1 MLLDMY
7 QTKDVCE
14 IFGISRQTVRIWA
27 AEFAEYLSPSAT
39 PEKGQ
44 QRNFSDEDMAVFA
57 LVHEIKQRG
66 GTYDNAHIQLRSG
79 QRGEVPSKTLPV
91 QVESDTQLSSLRSQL
106 TRLSNQLETIII
118 ERDELRI
125 TASQEKALRQRADE
139 QLKEA
144 QKKIDDLNQE
154 IGMLKARLMVANTEN
169 GK

>member
-1 MLLDMY
+1 MY

-14 IFGISRQTVRIWA
+14 IFEISRQTVRIWA

-57 LVHEIKQRG
+57 LVHDVKQRG
-66 GTYDNAHIQLRSG
+66 GTYDSAHLQLKSG
-79 QRGEVPSKTLPV
+79 QRGEVPQKTLPAP
-91 QVESDTQLSSLRSQL
+91 VESDVQLSTLRSQL
-106 TRLSNQLETIII
+106 TRLSNQLETVIV

-125 TASQEKALRQRADE
+125 TTSQERALRQRADE

-154 IGMLKARLMVANTEN
+154 IGMLKARLMVANTGN